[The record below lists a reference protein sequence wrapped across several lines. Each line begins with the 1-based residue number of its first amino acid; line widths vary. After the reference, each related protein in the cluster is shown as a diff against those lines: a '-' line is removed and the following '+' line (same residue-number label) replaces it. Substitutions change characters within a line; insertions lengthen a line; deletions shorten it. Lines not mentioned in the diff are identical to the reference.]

1 MVGFTA
7 IPEVPLP
14 RSPPITFRSKRV
26 DRYRRDLTTWPWLFK
41 TEVVNR
47 HGPFKT
53 LTEVE
58 FALMEW
64 ADWYN
69 NARLHSRLDYLTPAE
84 YEAAYYSQQSPRRPA
99 LV

>member
-1 MVGFTA
+1 MA
-7 IPEVPLP
+7 SARPA
-14 RSPPITFRSKRV
+14 S
-26 DRYRRDLTTWPWLFK
+26 DRHRLDRWPQPLTTRHCLFK
-41 TEVVNR
+41 TEVVNL

-64 ADWYN
+64 CDWYN
-69 NARLHSRLDYLTPAE
+69 NSRLHSRLNYLTPAE
-84 YEAAYYSQQSPRRPA
+84 YEAAYYSQQPRRRPA

>member
-1 MVGFTA
+1 M
-7 IPEVPLP
+7 
-14 RSPPITFRSKRV
+14 
-26 DRYRRDLTTWPWLFK
+26 FK

-47 HGPFKT
+47 PGLFKT

-64 ADWYN
+64 CDWYS
-69 NARLHSRLDYLTPAE
+69 NARLHSRLSYLSPAE
-84 YEAAYYSQQSPRRPA
+84 YEAAYYSQQTPRRPV